1 MGSGAMTL
9 GPIRP
14 SLAGR
19 IAQRG
24 FRRWYERQLI
34 DAHLWLVA
42 CFIAM
47 VIVAAGLELSSQQSG
62 LADKLHDAMLV
73 VGGIAGSIYGFRRYS
88 AALMVAEFVAEQ
100 AECAGCGRYGFRVNR
115 DAPASPGQVAALC
128 PQCAH
133 RWAVRLPGVESDR
146 Q

>member
-1 MGSGAMTL
+1 MNL
-9 GPIRP
+9 
-14 SLAGR
+14 SLRRSALARR

-34 DAHLWLVA
+34 DAHIWLVA
-42 CFIAM
+42 CFVAM

-62 LADKLHDAMLV
+62 WVDKLYDATLV

-88 AALMVAEFVAEQ
+88 AALMVAEFVAGQ
-100 AECAGCGRYGFRVNR
+100 AECSGCGRYGFRVNR
-115 DAPASPGQVAALC
+115 EAVALPGEVAALC

-133 RWAVRLPGVESDR
+133 RWAVRLPGVESER
-146 Q
+146 H